1 MGAELS
7 RKRSG
12 KKTRTGMSEAQL
24 EDFASKSVGDVM
36 GKSLIKAITKYLRK
50 QETDADIQRRSL
62 DAFSTQPL
70 TPKEAAGRVDARR
83 ELERRQPSPPKRVV
97 SSVAKQEDDY
107 PPTKGE
113 RREAKRTKTKKMK
126 VTGAGV
132 KDLQQI
138 IGRKG
143 KGLGKQNVSEATA
156 ADPEASKRA
165 LNRQRV
171 AATQS
176 RPMPDPSTSSPAVV
190 PGQERH
196 SRPLPLAEEA
206 SHSPMGT
213 RTRGYVAASNEGPA
227 EYTPN
232 GSIPRKASSRLKS
245 TTARSP
251 AMIQPSPNGKAEGIV
266 AKAID
271 TYLKAEEY
279 PPVDPKVIREGVKKI
294 REARQGRRA
303 KRNGHQPNSPTPSA

>member
-1 MGAELS
+1 MGADLS

-12 KKTRTGMSEAQL
+12 KKTRTGMSESQL
-24 EDFASKSVGDVM
+24 EDFASNSVGDVM

-50 QETDADIQRRSL
+50 QE
-62 DAFSTQPL
+62 
-70 TPKEAAGRVDARR
+70 
-83 ELERRQPSPPKRVV
+83 
-97 SSVAKQEDDY
+97 DDY

-113 RREAKRTKTKKMK
+113 RRERKRLKTRRMGMS
-126 VTGAGV
+126 GAGV
-132 KDLQQI
+132 KDTQQI
-138 IGRKG
+138 IGRKA
-143 KGLGKQNVSEATA
+143 KGLDKQNVSEATA
-156 ADPEASKRA
+156 ADPEAAKRA

-176 RPMPDPSTSSPAVV
+176 RPMPDPSTSSPTVA

-213 RTRGYVAASNEGPA
+213 RQRGYVAASEDESSGVSPA
-227 EYTPN
+227 SQYVPN
-232 GSIPRKASSRLKS
+232 GSIPKKASSKLKA
-245 TTARSP
+245 TTTRSP
-251 AMIQPSPNGKAEGIV
+251 VMIQPSPNGKAEGIV

-279 PPVDPKVIREGVKKI
+279 PPVDPKVIREGMKKI
-294 REARQGRRA
+294 REARQGRKA
-303 KRNGHQPNSPTPSA
+303 KSNGHQSTSPIPPA

>member
-1 MGAELS
+1 MGADLS

-12 KKTRTGMSEAQL
+12 KKTRTGMSESQL
-24 EDFASKSVGDVM
+24 KDFASKSVGDIM
-36 GKSLIKAITKYLRK
+36 EKSVVRVIDKYLRK
-50 QETDADIQRRSL
+50 QEDN
-62 DAFSTQPL
+62 
-70 TPKEAAGRVDARR
+70 
-83 ELERRQPSPPKRVV
+83 
-97 SSVAKQEDDY
+97 Y

-113 RREAKRTKTKKMK
+113 RREGKRLKARQMKT
-126 VTGAGV
+126 TGASV

-143 KGLGKQNVSEATA
+143 KGLDKQNVSEATVV
-156 ADPEASKRA
+156 DPEASKRS

-176 RPMPDPSTSSPAVV
+176 KPMPDPSTSSPSVV

-213 RTRGYVAASNEGPA
+213 RQRGYVAASNAESSGPA

-232 GSIPRKASSRLKS
+232 GSIPKKASSRLKS

-251 AMIQPSPNGKAEGIV
+251 VMLQPSPNGKAEGIV

-279 PPVDPKVIREGVKKI
+279 PPVDPKVIREGMKKI
-294 REARQGRRA
+294 REARQGRKA
-303 KRNGHQPNSPTPSA
+303 KSNGYQPTSPTPSA